1 MLHILFML
9 FIALIIISTII
20 TVYILSLRR
29 VVPTNEVHIVQ
40 RPTATLVY
48 GADSSESIGNV
59 YYQVPASIPKYG
71 VVVSKV
77 PSTNFTISIDKYEVF
92 DKNHASFQ
100 VGFTFFFRISNYKQ
114 AASRIFTINALT
126 TQIEEV
132 IKSALRAEFAKDTYK
147 EIKEKRSE
155 YGTLITEQIASH
167 LKKEWGVVAIK
178 DVEITYMNQE

>member
-9 FIALIIISTII
+9 FIAFITISTII
-20 TVYILSLRR
+20 TIYILSLRR

-40 RPTATLVY
+40 RPSATLVY
-48 GADSSESIGNV
+48 GADSSDSIGNV
-59 YYQVPASIPKYG
+59 YYQVPASIPKFG

-77 PSTNFTISIDKYEVF
+77 PSTNFTINIDKYEVF
-92 DKNHASFQ
+92 DKDHASFQ
-100 VGFTFFFRISNYKQ
+100 IGFTFFFRISNYKQ
-114 AASRIFTINALT
+114 AAARIFTVNALT

-132 IKSALRAEFAKDTYK
+132 IKSALRAEFAKDNY
-147 EIKEKRSE
+147 EQIKEKRSE
-155 YGTLITEQIASH
+155 YGSIITEQVTPH